1 MNESYKRKT
10 VIITGSSR
18 GIGAATAEYFASKN
32 YNVVINYINSEKEAN
47 ELKEKLIKKYNVAS
61 IAVQADV
68 SKEEDC
74 LRLLEETKNNFETID
89 CLVNNAGI
97 AIDTTLEEKTVE
109 NFRKILDTNLIGVFL
124 MCKHVGTYMKDTQGF
139 GSIVN
144 ISSTNGIDSYYSY
157 SMDYDASKAGVISL
171 THNFANLYAPKVRV
185 NCIAPGWVNTEMNKE
200 LGKEYEMQESE
211 GILLGRF
218 AEPKEIAETIYFVG
232 EISTYMNDAI
242 IKVDGGKRC

>member
-1 MNESYKRKT
+1 MTNSYERKT
-10 VIITGSSR
+10 VIITGASR
-18 GIGAATAEYFASKN
+18 GIGAATAEYFAHQG
-32 YNVVINYINSEKEAN
+32 YNVVIDYLTGEEEAN
-47 ELKEKLIKKYNVAS
+47 NLKDKLIKEFGVNA
-61 IAVQADV
+61 ITVQADV

-74 LRLLEETKNNFETID
+74 LKLLDETKNNFKTID

-97 AIDTTLEEKTVE
+97 AIDTTLEDKTVD

-124 MCKHVGTYMKDTQGF
+124 MCKHIGTYMKDVQGF

-144 ISSTNGIDSYYSY
+144 ISSNTGIDSFYPY

-171 THNFANLYAPKVRV
+171 NHNFATLYAPTVRV

-200 LGKEYEMQESE
+200 LGEEYEAEESK

-218 AEPKEIAETIYFVG
+218 ADPKEIAEVIYFVG
-232 EISTYMNDAI
+232 CVSTYMNDSI
-242 IKVDGGKRC
+242 IKVDGGKA